1 MLRNPT
7 STALPALFLALLLF
21 CGAQPAAATQDNKAV
36 PTDPAVAQA
45 LQKFFPQVA
54 GQARAIRPTPVPG
67 LYEVAA
73 GPNLLYFFP
82 ATGHI
87 LAGQLMDSQG
97 RNLTRESMGQEMTQ
111 KIDTLPLDQ
120 AIKIGTGKHR
130 VIEFTDPDCPY
141 CRKGSAFFAER
152 KDVTRYIF
160 LFPLAMHPKAD
171 PKARYILSSAN
182 PAKAYEEVMTGHFDQ
197 KPLPEFKDNGK
208 LDLHLQLAKDL
219 GIRSTPTFWV
229 NGEFIGGANFDT
241 IRELLGDPPPVQ
253 KPASPPADAAKP
265 K

>member
-1 MLRNPT
+1 MVKIT
-7 STALPALFLALLLF
+7 TPAAFLVLLFLTLVL
-21 CGAQPAAATQDNKAV
+21 GSQPAVAAKDTKA
-36 PTDPAVAQA
+36 PAADPAVAQA
-45 LQKFFPQVA
+45 LQKYFPQVA
-54 GQARAIRPTPVPG
+54 AQARHIRPTPVPG

-97 RNLTRESMGQEMTQ
+97 RNLTRDSMGLEMTE
-111 KIDTLPLDQ
+111 KLDSLPLGQ
-120 AIKIGTGKHR
+120 AIKIGNGKNQ

-160 LFPLAMHPKAD
+160 LYPLPMHPKAE
-171 PKARYILSSAN
+171 PKARYILSSSN
-182 PAKAYEEVMTGHFDQ
+182 PAKAYEEVMSGHYDQ
-197 KPLPEFKDNGK
+197 KPLPEFKDNAR
-208 LDLHLQLAKDL
+208 LDIHLQVAKDM

-229 NGEFIGGANFDT
+229 NGEFVGGANIET
-241 IRELLGDPPPVQ
+241 IKELLGDPPTAQ
-253 KPASPPADAAKP
+253 QPAPAAADGSKS